1 MQLLYS
7 FFRPPQFDDNQR
19 KREAKYAHY
28 IALSLI
34 VGYSYAVIHELLNG
48 STYYL
53 VILYFSTALIILL
66 YCLNKKKLLTYPLV
80 FIDFALI
87 ATATAIM
94 IMADGT
100 RDEVLLVFPV
110 SLIIASLAFEH
121 KQLIMTLI
129 IELGIIWFLGN
140 LEMHGLLK
148 NRFSFGTSYFQL
160 IILSIT
166 LIFSTFIIDLIVGDF
181 KISIQDIKD
190 KSYEITNANKELHH
204 LNATKDKFFSI
215 IAHDLRSPFQGLL
228 GIANILESLD
238 GELTREERKNFVSRL
253 SIALKRQYDFLEE
266 LLLWGKIQRDSID
279 FEPELCNLTEIA
291 ERNGEI
297 LSGNIYKKK
306 INFKIDGPAEVNA
319 RCDENL
325 ISTVI
330 RNLISNAIKYTPTG
344 GKVTVAVQD
353 MNDNVIVKVIDTGI
367 GFSEERKKQLFCI
380 ESNSSTRGTEN
391 EPGTGLGLILC
402 QEIMTKHLGS
412 ISVISEE
419 GKGSTFSIQI
429 PKNI

>member
-1 MQLLYS
+1 
-7 FFRPPQFDDNQR
+7 
-19 KREAKYAHY
+19 
-28 IALSLI
+28 
-34 VGYSYAVIHELLNG
+34 
-48 STYYL
+48 
-53 VILYFSTALIILL
+53 
-66 YCLNKKKLLTYPLV
+66 
-80 FIDFALI
+80 
-87 ATATAIM
+87 
-94 IMADGT
+94 
-100 RDEVLLVFPV
+100 
-110 SLIIASLAFEH
+110 
-121 KQLIMTLI
+121 
-129 IELGIIWFLGN
+129 
-140 LEMHGLLK
+140 
-148 NRFSFGTSYFQL
+148 FSFGTSYFQL

-367 GFSEERKKQLFCI
+367 GFSEERKKQLFFI

-402 QEIMTKHLGS
+402 QEIMAKHLGS

-419 GKGSTFSIQI
+419 GKGSTFSIQL
-429 PKNI
+429 PKNIKIPLS

>member
-1 MQLLYS
+1 MQQLYS
-7 FFRPPQFDDNQR
+7 FFRPPQFDDYQR

-28 IALSLI
+28 VALSLI
-34 VGYSYAVIHELLNG
+34 VGYSYAAIHELLTG

-53 VILYFSTALIILL
+53 VIMYSSIALITLL
-66 YCLNKKKLLTYPLV
+66 YCLNKKKLLTHPLV

-140 LEMHGLLK
+140 LEMQGLLK
-148 NRFSFGTSYFQL
+148 NRFSFGTTYFQL

-181 KISIQDIKD
+181 KISIKDIKA
-190 KSYEITNANKELHH
+190 KSVQITNANKELRHS
-204 LNATKDKFFSI
+204 NATKDKFFSI
-215 IAHDLRSPFQGLL
+215 VAHDLRSPFQGLL

-238 GELTREERKNFVSRL
+238 DELTREERKNFVSRL
-253 SIALKRQYDFLEE
+253 NIALKRQYDFLEE
-266 LLLWGKIQRDSID
+266 LLLWGKIQREAID
-279 FEPELCNLTEIA
+279 FEPVVCNIREII
-291 ERNGEI
+291 ESNSEI

-306 INFKIDGPAEVNA
+306 IQFKIDGPLEVNA
-319 RCDENL
+319 KCDENL

-330 RNLISNAIKYTPTG
+330 RNLMSNAIKYTSSG
-344 GKVTVAVQD
+344 GSIKVVIQDAAKDVTVQ
-353 MNDNVIVKVIDTGI
+353 VIDTGVGI
-367 GFSEERKKQLFCI
+367 SEERAKQLFKI
-380 ESNSSTRGTEN
+380 ESNYSTRGTEN
-391 EPGTGLGLILC
+391 EAGTGLGLILC
-402 QEIMTKHLGS
+402 KEIMDRHLGS
-412 ISVISEE
+412 INFISEE
-419 GKGSTFSIQI
+419 AIGSTFNILL